1 MRGLELVWKSS
12 LRRLLVPCLALPKG
26 DYARLLDRAYYR
38 DRDRYACH
46 NDCNAQVGIG
56 DGTTS
61 PVPVFPN
68 GKAYFSLW
76 QQLSQ
81 VDTTELRI
89 NVT

>member
-46 NDCNAQVGIG
+46 NDFNAQVGV
-56 DGTTS
+56 DYETS
-61 PVPVFPN
+61 PVPVFPK
-68 GKAYFSLW
+68 GKAHFSLW
-76 QQLSQ
+76 
-81 VDTTELRI
+81 
-89 NVT
+89 